1 MYGRGAKQSAFSSAA
16 SKHLVLGSP
25 QRNSGGLL
33 GNRAINGQSGNEGT
47 GRRVCRAAMTADQEP
62 EAEAPLALHRRAIV
76 RALASSPVI
85 LTISGTAAR
94 AQQSFGTSLCPE
106 GLRMLIS
113 DPELPPGERSRHI
126 EACKNQL

>member
-1 MYGRGAKQSAFSSAA
+1 MSSED
-16 SKHLVLGSP
+16 
-25 QRNSGGLL
+25 QFRFFRC
-33 GNRAINGQSGNEGT
+33 NRADHGQAGHGGRE
-47 GRRVCRAAMTADQEP
+47 RRVCRAAMTAEQEGEVAARP
-62 EAEAPLALHRRAIV
+62 ALHRRAIV